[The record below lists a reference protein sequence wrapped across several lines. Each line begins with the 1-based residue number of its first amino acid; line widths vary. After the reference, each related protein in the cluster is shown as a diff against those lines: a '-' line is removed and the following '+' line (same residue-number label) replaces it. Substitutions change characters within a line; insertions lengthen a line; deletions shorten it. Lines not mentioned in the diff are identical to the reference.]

1 MAFTDKQKEEEE
13 KGPYRMEEEDEE
25 EEDSEEGE
33 EEAWDDW
40 EGERESE
47 FTCLFC
53 DSQYSS
59 CGSLFDHCA
68 SLHHFDFHAI
78 RATLNLDFYASFK
91 LINFVRSQVSLSF
104 SFLLCFSQLTYL
116 NNWIRILRNAR
127 NTLFL
132 ITRYFNLKFVRN
144 HKIWWFGM

>member
-1 MAFTDKQKEEEE
+1 MASIDKQKREE
-13 KGPYRMEEEDEE
+13 KEPYRMEEEEE
-25 EEDSEEGE
+25 DEDSED

-47 FTCLFC
+47 FACLFC

-59 CGSLFDHCA
+59 CSSLFDHCA

-78 RATLNLDFYASFK
+78 RAILKLDFYASFK

-104 SFLLCFSQLTYL
+104 SFLLCFFSV
-116 NNWIRILRNAR
+116 
-127 NTLFL
+127 NTFS
-132 ITRYFNLKFVRN
+132 
-144 HKIWWFGM
+144 

>member
-1 MAFTDKQKEEEE
+1 MASIDKQKREE
-13 KGPYRMEEEDEE
+13 KEPYRMEEEEKD
-25 EEDSEEGE
+25 EDSEEEE

-59 CGSLFDHCA
+59 CSSLFDHCA

-78 RATLNLDFYASFK
+78 RASLNLDFYASFK

-104 SFLLCFSQLTYL
+104 SFLFFC
-116 NNWIRILRNAR
+116 A
-127 NTLFL
+127 FL
-132 ITRYFNLKFVRN
+132 S
-144 HKIWWFGM
+144 

>member
-1 MAFTDKQKEEEE
+1 MEEEE
-13 KGPYRMEEEDEE
+13 KD
-25 EEDSEEGE
+25 EDSEEEE

-59 CGSLFDHCA
+59 CSSLFDHCA

-78 RATLNLDFYASFK
+78 RASLNLDFYASFK

-104 SFLLCFSQLTYL
+104 SFLFFC
-116 NNWIRILRNAR
+116 A
-127 NTLFL
+127 FL
-132 ITRYFNLKFVRN
+132 S
-144 HKIWWFGM
+144 